1 MDLVSLKKTMEYR
14 TATTLNSGTASTTQ
28 NDSTYTLGSSL
39 FNIYVK
45 LSVRR
50 GSLAPLCVSLQIP
63 RVIPIYQKR
72 TDLRKEVGTAFR
84 NDDLKSVQRLFN
96 KGLLTAAT
104 VVAWYDYEPEN
115 EVSLFGVSL

>member
-14 TATTLNSGTASTTQ
+14 TATTLNCGTASTTQ

-72 TDLRKEVGTAFR
+72 TDLGKEVGTAFR

-96 KGLLTAAT
+96 KGILTAAT